1 MEGSWGR
8 RGDEGAPATTP
19 YALNPKASA
28 ACPAQGG
35 GPRPGRMME
44 LRRGLE
50 KALHSDRVLEDNRC
64 FVDKRPFFL
73 FIEAEL
79 AHVVMLS
86 SHIIRKVRGSR
97 IASPCVAFKN

>member
-1 MEGSWGR
+1 
-8 RGDEGAPATTP
+8 
-19 YALNPKASA
+19 
-28 ACPAQGG
+28 
-35 GPRPGRMME
+35 ME

-64 FVDKRPFFL
+64 FVDKKAETLPHPPFFFFS

-79 AHVVMLS
+79 AHVVILS
-86 SHIIRKVRGSR
+86 SHIIRKVGGSR